1 MAAETADRDGQRRV
15 RLGRILAHFGL
26 EGWLK
31 IESYTEPK
39 ERIFDYR
46 PLYAGREAIE
56 DFEGKTHGRG
66 LLLRIAGR
74 DRREAVDEL
83 LGHPLWVPRSQLAP
97 TEPGEFYWSD
107 LEGCR
112 VVNADRYDFGIVKR
126 ILATGANDVLVVA
139 GQRET
144 LIPFVQGSYVL
155 EVDLEARR
163 ILVDWQPDY
172 L

>member
-1 MAAETADRDGQRRV
+1 MAAGTADRSGQRRV
-15 RLGRILAHFGL
+15 RLGKVLAHFGL

-46 PLYAGREAIE
+46 PLYAGGEAIE

-74 DRREAVDEL
+74 ERREAVDEL
-83 LGHPLWVPRSQLAP
+83 LGRPLWVPRGQLQP

-107 LEGCR
+107 LEGCS
-112 VVNADRYDFGIVKR
+112 VVNGDGHGFGTVKR
-126 ILATGANDVLVVA
+126 ILATGANDVLVV
-139 GQRET
+139 GGERET
-144 LIPFVQGSYVL
+144 LIPFVQGTYVL

-163 ILVDWQPDY
+163 IVVEWQPDY